1 MTNNHMR
8 LLTEQALQ
16 SIYGGNIFTSIWNWI
31 KKHLLCP
38 TFNLYTRFKNT
49 DTGIEKVSFGA
60 IHADAIQRM
69 GKQDEPHLAASELPT
84 KKTATWARQLQFDM
98 KFIQSFRLL
107 LLQRDFRTAAVA
119 SVIPI
124 KRSPNVV
131 TLLQKFD
138 CIFVETQHIPPY
150 SGTFQ
155 HNLV

>member
-8 LLTEQALQ
+8 LLTEQELQ

-69 GKQDEPHLAASELPT
+69 GEQNEPHLLPQNC
-84 KKTATWARQLQFDM
+84 RQKNCNM
-98 KFIQSFRLL
+98 
-107 LLQRDFRTAAVA
+107 
-119 SVIPI
+119 
-124 KRSPNVV
+124 
-131 TLLQKFD
+131 
-138 CIFVETQHIPPY
+138 
-150 SGTFQ
+150 GTPSCS
-155 HNLV
+155 LT